1 MYRRAVLVLYGGGR
15 GRTEGALAAS
25 RYTNYILKCFSLGS
39 ARCSEKKPPE
49 NHVGSSPPAEEKTD
63 VPHKDDSSQP
73 PQAYNLKDIIS
84 GMKVEL
90 SVKNTLM
97 AKTEKKQKNL
107 RPEGLQSASK
117 MFQMASEEN
126 QPDEEKEES
135 LEMGATVSA
144 VASTFPK
151 QKKNQVESEL
161 RQQLRLH
168 KQMAEAQRKGNQNI
182 REKEENLEM
191 GAAVSAVASTFPN
204 QKKNQV
210 ESELLQ
216 QLRLH
221 KQMAEAQRKGNQNIS
236 NLISGMQIKQ
246 QSDRFNLI
254 QEVEKEQFFV
264 KERWTKSS
272 QRWFTGKRLKI
283 FPAPPVSEQT
293 TITESSPTL
302 WDIELAKEIAAA
314 CEQTPRNGFEEMIQW
329 TNEGK
334 LWTFPINN
342 EAGLDEEQKVEFH
355 EHVFLD
361 KYLEDFPNRGPI
373 RHFMELVVCGL
384 SKNPYLT
391 VQQKKEHIDWFR
403 EYFNQKEDI
412 LRECEV
418 YLN

>member
-126 QPDEEKEES
+126 QPDE
-135 LEMGATVSA
+135 
-144 VASTFPK
+144 
-151 QKKNQVESEL
+151 
-161 RQQLRLH
+161 
-168 KQMAEAQRKGNQNI
+168 
-182 REKEENLEM
+182 EKEENLEM